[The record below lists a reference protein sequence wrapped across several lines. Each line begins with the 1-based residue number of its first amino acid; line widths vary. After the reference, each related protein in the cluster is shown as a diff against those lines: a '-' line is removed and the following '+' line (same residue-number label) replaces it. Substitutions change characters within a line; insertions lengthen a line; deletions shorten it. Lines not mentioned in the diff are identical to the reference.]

1 MLYLAIDQHSKQLTV
16 NLRNETGEI
25 LLRRQVSTRGEAP
38 RQFLEDVR
46 QRSLAEGGYVTI
58 VEVCGFNDWLL
69 ELLPTCGCRETVLVQ
84 ADRRS
89 KRKTDRRDA
98 NKLGELL
105 WVNRHRLS
113 SGQPI
118 SHLRRV
124 RILARREREDRRVT
138 QMRKNIGRELTR
150 TINAIKTIL
159 RRENLEQHCPT
170 KGIQTKAAERWL
182 KTLPLAPLDR
192 MEMNLL
198 LARWKLLREQKLQ
211 IEEEIARRAA
221 AHPDVPLVQTLPGV
235 AAYAALALAARVGP
249 IERFPRPRSL
259 ANYWGLTPGCRNS
272 GETTDRLGSIT
283 KEGSSLAR
291 FILGQLVLHVLRK
304 DPVMRA
310 WYKRLKQR
318 RGSKIA
324 RVAVMRRLATIIWH
338 MLKKREPYRIGGP
351 PRKKLKRHQPAI
363 AESSTA

>member
-16 NLRNETGEI
+16 NLRDESGEV

-38 RQFLEDVR
+38 RQFLCEVQ
-46 QRSLAEGGYVTI
+46 QRSAAAGGYVTI

-69 ELLPTCGCRETVLVQ
+69 ELLPQCGCRETVLVQ

-113 SGQPI
+113 AGQPI

-124 RILARREREDRRVT
+124 RILTRQEREDRRVT
-138 QMRKNIGRELTR
+138 QIRKNIGRELTR
-150 TINAIKTIL
+150 TINGIKTIL

-170 KGIQTKAAERWL
+170 KGIQTQAAARWL
-182 KTLPLAPLDR
+182 KTLALSPLDR
-192 MEMNLL
+192 LEMNQL
-198 LARWKLLREQKLQ
+198 LARWTLLKEQKRQ

-221 AHPDVPLVQTLPGV
+221 IHPDVPLLQTLPGA
-235 AAYAALALAARVGP
+235 AAYAALGLAARVGP

-259 ANYWGLTPGCRNS
+259 SNYWGLTPGCRNS

-283 KEGSSLAR
+283 KEGSPLAR
-291 FILGQLVLHVLRK
+291 FLLGQIVLHVLRK
-304 DPVMRA
+304 DPVMRG
-310 WYKRLKQR
+310 WYKRIRQR

-338 MLKKREPYRIGGP
+338 MLKKRETYQLGGP
-351 PRKKLKRHQPAI
+351 PRRKLKRHQAAL
-363 AESSTA
+363 AEASP

>member
-16 NLRNETGEI
+16 NLRNEAGEPVV
-25 LLRRQVSTRGEAP
+25 RRQVSTRGEAP
-38 RQFLEDVR
+38 RQFLQEV
-46 QRSLAEGGYVTI
+46 QRRSAAEGGYVTI

-69 ELLPTCGCRETVLVQ
+69 ELLPACGCRETVLVQ

-98 NKLGELL
+98 SQLAELL

-113 SGQPI
+113 AGQPI
-118 SHLRRV
+118 GHLRRV
-124 RILARREREDRRVT
+124 RILSRREREDRRVT
-138 QMRKNIGRELTR
+138 QIRRNIGRELTR

-182 KTLPLAPLDR
+182 KKLTLAPLDR
-192 MEMNLL
+192 MELDLL
-198 LARWKLLREQKLQ
+198 LARWKLLREQKRQ

-221 AHPDVPLVQTLPGV
+221 AHPDVHLVQTLPGA
-235 AAYAALALAARVGP
+235 AAYTALALAARVGP

-272 GETTDRLGSIT
+272 GEATDRLGSIT

-291 FILGQLVLHVLRK
+291 FILGQLVLHVLRQ
-304 DPVMRA
+304 DPVMRG
-310 WYKRLKQR
+310 WYKRIKRR

-324 RVAVMRRLATIIWH
+324 RVAVMRRLAAIIWH
-338 MLKKREPYRIGGP
+338 LLKKREEYQMGGP
-351 PRKKLKRHQPAI
+351 PRKKLKRHQPPLAKT
-363 AESSTA
+363 STA